1 MISTFCLNPSFDK
14 TVEVSAF
21 RTGGTNRILRSR
33 VDPGGKGVNV
43 ARVLK
48 TLGMDVRCVCALPD
62 KGKEEFL
69 ELLSEEN
76 LEVEAISTPGTL
88 RTNTKIFSQDSSRVT
103 ELNESGVPLSSKALE
118 DLAEKEAEL
127 KNCCDMHVLSGSLP
141 PHASEAMYYNMIQT
155 LSPSPVFLDAS
166 GKALLEGIKARPL
179 FVKPNLAEMEAVF
192 DRPLRSRQEV
202 QDAAY
207 HWIDQGVGHVVVSMG
222 GQGAML
228 VTADQTVYSPAIDVK
243 VQSTV
248 GAGDAMVAGMIYA
261 YVQHMSLEDM
271 LRCGTAAAAASCMT
285 TGTQMVRLE
294 DYEAMLSKSVVQA
307 I

>member
-1 MISTFCLNPSFDK
+1 MISAFCLNPSFDK

-21 RTGGTNRILRSR
+21 RIGGTNRILRSR

-43 ARVLK
+43 ARVLR
-48 TLGMDVRCVCALPD
+48 TLGEDVCCVCALPE
-62 KGKEEFL
+62 KGRDEFL
-69 ELLSEEN
+69 DLLSGSG
-76 LEVEAISTPGTL
+76 VTMEAIATPGTL

-118 DLAEKEAEL
+118 DLAQKEETL
-127 KNCCDMHVLSGSLP
+127 KGCCAMHVLSGSLP
-141 PHASEAMYYNMIQT
+141 PHASEAMYYNMIQM
-155 LSPSPVFLDAS
+155 LSPAPVFLDAS
-166 GKALLEGIKARPL
+166 GKALLEGIKAKPL
-179 FVKPNLAEMEAVF
+179 FVKPNLEEMEAVF

-207 HWIDQGVGHVVVSMG
+207 RWIEQGVGHVVVSMG
-222 GQGAML
+222 GQGAMM

-248 GAGDAMVAGMIYA
+248 GAGDAMVAGLVYA
-261 YVQHMSLEDM
+261 YVHHMSLEDM

>member
-1 MISTFCLNPSFDK
+1 MISAFCLNPSFDK

-21 RTGGTNRILRSR
+21 RIGGTNRILRSR

-43 ARVLK
+43 ARVLR
-48 TLGMDVRCVCALPD
+48 TLGEEVCCVCALPE
-62 KGKEEFL
+62 KGRDEFL
-69 ELLSEEN
+69 DLLSGSG
-76 LEVEAISTPGTL
+76 VTMEAIATPGTL

-118 DLAEKEAEL
+118 DLAQKAETL
-127 KNCCDMHVLSGSLP
+127 KSCCAMHVLSGSLP
-141 PHASEAMYYNMIQT
+141 PHASEAMYYNMIQM
-155 LSPSPVFLDAS
+155 LSPAPVFLDAS
-166 GKALLEGIKARPL
+166 GKALLEGIKAKPL
-179 FVKPNLAEMEAVF
+179 FVKPNLEEMEAVF

-202 QDAAY
+202 QDAAFR
-207 HWIDQGVGHVVVSMG
+207 WIEQGVGHVVVSMG
-222 GQGAML
+222 GQGAMM

-248 GAGDAMVAGMIYA
+248 GAGDAMVAGLVYA
-261 YVQHMSLEDM
+261 YVHHMSLEDM

>member
-1 MISTFCLNPSFDK
+1 M
-14 TVEVSAF
+14 
-21 RTGGTNRILRSR
+21 
-33 VDPGGKGVNV
+33 
-43 ARVLK
+43 
-48 TLGMDVRCVCALPD
+48 
-62 KGKEEFL
+62 
-69 ELLSEEN
+69 
-76 LEVEAISTPGTL
+76 
-88 RTNTKIFSQDSSRVT
+88 T

-222 GQGAML
+222 GQGARDGGSDGL
-228 VTADQTVYSPAIDVK
+228 FTR
-243 VQSTV
+243 
-248 GAGDAMVAGMIYA
+248 
-261 YVQHMSLEDM
+261 H
-271 LRCGTAAAAASCMT
+271 
-285 TGTQMVRLE
+285 
-294 DYEAMLSKSVVQA
+294 
-307 I
+307 